1 MSRSSPEIGSD
12 AGDLPHAVDSD
23 GDENLAARLRAVT
36 KQLKQRTAER
46 DDLRAALALRQSE
59 LDALYDHAPIG
70 LATFDRE
77 GRFKRINARLAEI
90 NGVPAAEHLGRTVAE
105 ITAEMAQTVEASLRR
120 VLETGVPIRHDR
132 VMGFINERSDSARVF
147 DIDWYPVLR
156 DGEVDGVS
164 VIVEDATEAE
174 RGELFARH
182 MVREL
187 QHRVKNSLANVMAL
201 VEQALRS
208 NRSKDDALQV
218 LKERLTALAQIH
230 GKLTERNWE
239 SIGLEL
245 LVEQE
250 FGSGDLPGRID
261 IEGPDIE
268 FGPQS
273 SLAMSMALHEMA
285 ANARRYGGL
294 SCPVGHLAV
303 HWRIVGEEPN
313 RQLFLRWRETG
324 CDGTDERGEPGFGS
338 RLIATSVRNA
348 LRGELAEH
356 WLDGGLCIEMRLPLS
371 SVGPPDR
378 KFSAG
383 MAGPLS
389 QAS

>member
-1 MSRSSPEIGSD
+1 MSRSVPEIGSD
-12 AGDLPHAVDSD
+12 DGSGAGGAGADKDV
-23 GDENLAARLRAVT
+23 AARLAEVT
-36 KQLKQRTAER
+36 EQLRQRTAER
-46 DDLRAALALRQSE
+46 DDLHAALALRQAE
-59 LDALYDHAPIG
+59 LEALYDHAPIG
-70 LATFDRE
+70 MATFDRD
-77 GRFKRINARLAEI
+77 GRFTRINKRLAEI
-90 NGVPAAEHLGRTVAE
+90 NGVPAGDHLGRTTTEVA
-105 ITAEMAQTVEASLRR
+105 TNMAEVVQASLER

-132 VMGFINERSDSARVF
+132 VMGFISNGSDTARVF

-164 VIVEDATEAE
+164 VLVEDATAAE
-174 RGELFARH
+174 RGEMFARH

-218 LKERLTALAQIH
+218 LKERVTALAQIH

-239 SIGLEL
+239 SINLGV

-250 FGSGDLPGRID
+250 FGREDLPSRID
-261 IEGPDIE
+261 IGGPGIE
-268 FGPQS
+268 LGPQS
-273 SLAMSMALHEMA
+273 SLAMSMTLHEMA

-294 SCPVGHLAV
+294 SCPTGRLTVR
-303 HWRIVGEEPN
+303 WRIDGEGKEGCLVLN
-313 RQLFLRWRETG
+313 WQETG
-324 CDGTDERGEPGFGS
+324 CVGISERGQPGFGS

-348 LRGELAEH
+348 LRGQLTEH
-356 WLDGGLCIEMRLPLS
+356 WLDDGLRVEMRLPLVS
-371 SVGPPDR
+371 IGPPER

-383 MAGPLS
+383 MSSPFNP
-389 QAS
+389 AS